1 MKSYEEALEYITG
14 HSDVWVTTGRE
25 IAEYYLEHYYDDAV
39 RDIAG
44 KQESK
49 SWVQIK
55 TILST
60 HIAHSEWTIRYTNG
74 QCLMIVHPFNG
85 LTVKNS
91 LYG

>member
-49 SWVQIK
+49 S
-55 TILST
+55 
-60 HIAHSEWTIRYTNG
+60 
-74 QCLMIVHPFNG
+74 
-85 LTVKNS
+85 
-91 LYG
+91 